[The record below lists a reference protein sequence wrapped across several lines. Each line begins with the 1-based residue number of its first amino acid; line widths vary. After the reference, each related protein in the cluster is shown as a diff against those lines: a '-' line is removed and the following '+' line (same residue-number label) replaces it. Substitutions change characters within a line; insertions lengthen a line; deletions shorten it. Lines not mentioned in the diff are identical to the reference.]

1 MEILLKGLEGKQ
13 EVNTKNKDACGE
25 VFTPLGMV
33 EELFDKLPST
43 VWENPHLTW
52 FEPAVGKGVFVLA
65 LIRRLMKYHSVEHIL
80 SKMVYMSELNHE
92 NCDHIRTIF
101 AEYTIHLYE
110 GNTLTLDTKK
120 KWGIEEFDVVM
131 GNPPFQKGGVATAP
145 LISEGKRE
153 KGVYGILWGKFIEM
167 AMKHLKPNGFL
178 VYITPPRWVV
188 PTSKSH
194 SILNHQIVYVR
205 FIYYEVVKKLMGAN
219 VNLSLYVV
227 QKKPP
232 SVPTEIVGICGKTA
246 YQLLAFGDIIP
257 QGEHDLLLRIRTF
270 IKRNNCQAT
279 LLRPT
284 AIRPTG
290 ELLPLPSAYTADDN
304 LVLVKYTNKEGFQ
317 VRRSIR
323 SAEQKTQRKLIC
335 ACRYAYHLGLFSDDG
350 RLITDGCHGIDYF
363 LTENHDLMK
372 KVLGFDLMK
381 TVVKYTKTSMRF
393 KESYMGY
400 WFPDLSILGIQDI
413 TEEEFIRLLHTPSS
427 YESGSLPL

>member
-1 MEILLKGLEGKQ
+1 MEALLKGLEGKQ
-13 EVNTKNKDACGE
+13 SVNTKNKDALGE
-25 VFTPLGMV
+25 VFTPLEMV

-43 VWENPHLTW
+43 MWTNPELKW
-52 FEPAVGKGVFVLA
+52 FEPAVGRGVFVLA
-65 LIRRLMKYHSVEHIL
+65 LIRRLIKYHSIDHIL
-80 SKMVYMSELNHE
+80 SKMVYMSELSQE
-92 NCDHIRTIF
+92 NCAYLRTIF

-110 GNTLTLDTKK
+110 GNTLNLDTKK
-120 KWGIEEFDVVM
+120 EWGIEAFDVVM

-167 AMKHLKPNGFL
+167 AMRHLKPNGFL

-194 SILNHQIVYVR
+194 SILNHQVVYVR
-205 FIYYEVVKKLMGAN
+205 FIYYEVVNKLMGAN

-246 YQLLAFGDIIP
+246 YQLLAFGDVIP

-304 LVLVKYTNKEGFQ
+304 LVLVKYTNKAGFQ

-323 SAEQKTQRKLIC
+323 SGEQKTQRKLIC
-335 ACRYAYHLGLFSDDG
+335 ACRYAYDIGLFSDDG

-372 KVLGFDLMK
+372 KVLGFNLMK

-393 KESYMGY
+393 KESYMAY
-400 WFPDLSILGIQDI
+400 WFADLSKIGIQDI
-413 TEEEFIRLLHTPSS
+413 TEEEFNRLIKA
-427 YESGSLPL
+427 YETEEEVRPL